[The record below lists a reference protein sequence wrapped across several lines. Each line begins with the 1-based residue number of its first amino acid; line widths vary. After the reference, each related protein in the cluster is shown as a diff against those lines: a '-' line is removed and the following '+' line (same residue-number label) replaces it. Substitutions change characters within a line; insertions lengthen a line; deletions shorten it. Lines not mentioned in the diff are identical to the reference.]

1 MTPNEAVFIANLIL
15 VAIASVSLW
24 LGWPRHHHYPGE
36 GSLMGFG
43 NGILFAGIV
52 ISLTRFFT
60 S

>member
-15 VAIASVSLW
+15 IGIASVSIW
-24 LGWPRHHHYPGE
+24 LGWPRYHRDPGE
-36 GSLMGFG
+36 ESLTGFG
-43 NGILFAGIV
+43 SGILFAGIV